1 MAPDPSPK
9 KTAHYFW
16 VVLRVVIVFFFFL
29 FCLYVSVIF
38 SLYFVWVPVCFVY
51 VFGVDFRFSGLSVF
65 IRMEIFC
72 VCSDSRIVDG
82 SSL

>member
-16 VVLRVVIVFFFFL
+16 VVLRVVIVFFSYFVFM
-29 FCLYVSVIF
+29 CP
-38 SLYFVWVPVCFVY
+38 LYFPSILCGFWCALFTFLGLN
-51 VFGVDFRFSGLSVF
+51 FGFSGLSVF